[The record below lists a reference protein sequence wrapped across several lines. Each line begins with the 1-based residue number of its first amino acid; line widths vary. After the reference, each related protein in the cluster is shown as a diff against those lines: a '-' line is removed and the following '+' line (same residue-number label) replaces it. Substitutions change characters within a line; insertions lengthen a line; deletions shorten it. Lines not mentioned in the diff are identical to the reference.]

1 MNLASRIL
9 SAVPIT
15 GPLGLD
21 NLVLSLDSKMATS
34 TRVTSGFVLA
44 LKLTALGF
52 AIYFLTA
59 KKPDIEPY
67 LSCRSC
73 SEKHYQ
79 DGYQSPV
86 ESCEGGEWDTTWNS
100 KEFRTWYESQYTQ
113 SKPTTRNQ
121 FVRACKK
128 YGVYVENRKNQ
139 LNSQGHIALIA
150 IGILWVAGMVVAF
163 TAKRVA

>member
-9 SAVPIT
+9 SAIPLT

-34 TRVTSGFVLA
+34 TRLTSGFVLA
-44 LKLTALGF
+44 LKWTALVL
-52 AIYFLTA
+52 AIVFLTA

-73 SEKHYQ
+73 HYQ
-79 DGYQSPV
+79 GGYQSPV
-86 ESCEGGEWDTTWNS
+86 ESCEGEWDTTWNS
-100 KEFRTWYESQYTQ
+100 KEFQTWYESQYTQ
-113 SKPTTRNQ
+113 SKPTRNQ
-121 FVRACKK
+121 FVGACKK
-128 YGVYVENRKNQ
+128 YGEYVEKRTNE
-139 LNSQGHIALIA
+139 LYSQGQIVLIA